1 MADASQSGLRPG
13 VLKVRHAVIT
23 SLAVITPAAAI
34 LFLPIPIA
42 ANAGAA
48 MPLSIIVAFVVVFVI
63 MSAVYRFAQR
73 VSHAGS
79 FFAFVRDSL
88 GIRAGFFGWAVAGIL
103 VVAGLVIFK
112 PARLAEAAAIIG
124 DSPAEAGLPG

>member
-1 MADASQSGLRPG
+1 MPAADASQPAGGLRAG

-63 MSAVYRFAQR
+63 MNAVY
-73 VSHAGS
+73 
-79 FFAFVRDSL
+79 
-88 GIRAGFFGWAVAGIL
+88 
-103 VVAGLVIFK
+103 
-112 PARLAEAAAIIG
+112 
-124 DSPAEAGLPG
+124 

>member
-1 MADASQSGLRPG
+1 MAAEQSAAEESAASGTGPGLRTG

-63 MSAVYRFAQR
+63 MNAVYRFSTRISHPAQ
-73 VSHAGS
+73 
-79 FFAFVRDSL
+79 FFAFFPDSL
-88 GIRAGFFGWAVAGIL
+88 VIRAT
-103 VVAGLVIFK
+103 
-112 PARLAEAAAIIG
+112 
-124 DSPAEAGLPG
+124 